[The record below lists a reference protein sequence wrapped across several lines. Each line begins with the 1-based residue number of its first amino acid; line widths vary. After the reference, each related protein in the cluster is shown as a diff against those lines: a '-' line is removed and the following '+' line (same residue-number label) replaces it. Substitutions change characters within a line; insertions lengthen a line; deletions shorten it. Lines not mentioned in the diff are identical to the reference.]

1 MTKVDLSLSDVAF
14 LVSGVV
20 QSSGIGP
27 LMFLVY
33 INELISILEQHGIKV
48 KVFADDVKMY
58 FKIIVNELDF
68 SQLQSALNSLHF
80 WANEWQLPISFDKC

>member
-1 MTKVDLSLSDVAF
+1 LI
-14 LVSGVV
+14 SGVV
-20 QSSGIGP
+20 QGSGIGP

-33 INELISILEQHGIKV
+33 INELISILENHSIRV

-58 FKIIVNELDF
+58 LKIVNELDF

-80 WANEWQLPISFDKC
+80 WANEWQLPISYDKCCVKHWQRKLQL